1 MIVMKKQNHN
11 TSRVLPRES
20 TTSIKKEKAQ
30 TSWSRVSGWY
40 DALLSENHTYQS
52 EIIAPRLLRLVGEIR
67 NKKVLDLACGQG
79 YFTRLLKTAGADVV
93 GSDVSTTLI
102 KRARELSPE
111 ITFTVAS
118 AEKLPYDSAEF
129 DTITSVL
136 AFQNIEPVPAVFKEC
151 FRVLKKGG
159 QLVLVINHP
168 TFRVPQYSDWIFDE
182 KKKTQERTVWK
193 YLSEIKIKIAMNP
206 SKQTKSFETIS
217 FHRPLQ
223 YWFKAGEKAGFVV
236 TRLEEWESHKQSQ
249 QGPRKDAEDK
259 ARKEIPIFMAL
270 VFKKI

>member
-1 MIVMKKQNHN
+1 MKKQNHN
-11 TSRVLPRES
+11 TSRVSPREPMH
-20 TTSIKKEKAQ
+20 SIKKEKAA

-40 DALLSENHTYQS
+40 DALLSETNTYQS
-52 EIIAPRLLRLVGEIR
+52 DIIAPRLLRLVGDIK
-67 NKKVLDLACGQG
+67 NKSILDLACGQG
-79 YFTRLLKTAGADVV
+79 YFTRLLQKAGGAVV

-102 KRARELSPE
+102 KRARELSPG

-118 AEKLPYDSAEF
+118 AEKLPYDDSCF

-136 AFQNIEPVPAVFKEC
+136 AFQNMEPVPAVFKEC
-151 FRVLKKGG
+151 FRVLKKNG
-159 QLVLVINHP
+159 QLILVMNHP
-168 TFRVPQYSDWIFDE
+168 AFRVPQYSDWIFDE
-182 KKKTQERTVWK
+182 KKHTQERTVWR

-206 SKQTKSFETIS
+206 SKQTKSVETIS

-249 QGPRKDAEDK
+249 AGPRKNAEDK

-270 VFKKI
+270 VFKKM